1 MISKYIDN
9 PLLIG
14 GKKFDLRLYVLVTN
28 YKPLKIWM
36 YSKGFARFCNETY
49 TTDVAEMDNMFVHLT
64 NVAIQKYSD
73 KYSEKHGG
81 KWGLQSLKF
90 YIESVFGKDTMMKCF
105 EGINTIIIQ
114 SIKSVQSV
122 IMNDKHCFEMYGYD
136 ILLDSNCKP
145 WLIEINASPSLT
157 TTNEADKILKKKL
170 IDDVF
175 KIVIPSQSE
184 PGEKLNED
192 NNFYVLHDEGIEA
205 TAKRINK
212 KQNSSTKIWK

>member
-73 KYSEKHGG
+73 KYSDKHGG
-81 KWGLQSLKF
+81 KWGLRSLKF
-90 YIESVFGKDTMMKCF
+90 YIESTFGKDVMNKCF
-105 EGINTIIIQ
+105 DGINNIIIQ

-136 ILLDSNCKP
+136 VLLDSNCKP

-175 KIVIPSQSE
+175 KIVIPNQAESE
-184 PGEKLNED
+184 KSLED
-192 NNFYVLHDEGIEA
+192 NNFYVLYDESGEI
-205 TAKRINK
+205 TAKRLNK
-212 KQNSSTKIWK
+212 KQNSSNKIWK

>member
-1 MISKYIDN
+1 M
-9 PLLIG
+9 IG

-49 TTDVAEMDNMFVHLT
+49 TTDVAEMENMFVHLT

-73 KYSEKHGG
+73 KYSDKHGG

-90 YIESVFGKDTMMKCF
+90 YIESVFGKDAMTRCF
-105 EGINTIIIQ
+105 DGISNIIIQ

-122 IMNDKHCFEMYGYD
+122 IINDKHCFEMYGYD
-136 ILLDSNCKP
+136 ILLDSSCKP

-157 TTNEADKILKKKL
+157 TTNLADKLLKKKL

-175 KIVIPSQSE
+175 KIVLQN
-184 PGEKLNED
+184 PGENPEKGLED
-192 NNFYVLHDEGIEA
+192 NGFYVLYDDGVEA
-205 TAKRINK
+205 TAKRTNK
-212 KQNSSTKIWK
+212 KQGSSNKIWK